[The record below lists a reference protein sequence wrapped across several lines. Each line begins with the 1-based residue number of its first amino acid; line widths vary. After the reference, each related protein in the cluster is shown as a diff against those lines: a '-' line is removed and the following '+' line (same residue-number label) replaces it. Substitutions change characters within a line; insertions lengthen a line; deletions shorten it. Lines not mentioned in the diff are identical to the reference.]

1 MNLKVRSQHS
11 NHRQNSMKK
20 VVTFFIL
27 FFAIISGLSSLYA
40 QMDQQQPSRKH
51 AGMFLQSSNQLEL
64 GSPSQMQASLI
75 SPAKKHSPD
84 YLKSKSLIALN
95 DSIYNWK
102 WDTIANGWA
111 IDPYYKTIN
120 IVYDAGN
127 NLISYIRQKWDGAAW
142 VNYEQRTYTYDANN
156 NNTSVLYAY
165 WDGGSWLN
173 SDLYTYN
180 FDANNNEISLVI
192 QYWQSGAWVNFYQY
206 FSTYDVNNNKTNQR
220 CQLWNTSL
228 WQNSWQTDYTY
239 DVNNNMTGLLNSK
252 WISSAWVNNYQNI
265 NMNYDVNN
273 NMISRL
279 SQNWVGSAWVD
290 NWRGVYTYNTNNN
303 ITGGFEEKWTGSTWV
318 NDWQFAD
325 TYDVNNNQ
333 LSEIGQSWN
342 DTAWVN
348 SYQYSYTYDANN
360 FKIIYTYKSWND
372 AGTKVTEGDS
382 IYYYFHTVAGIND
395 LSTQGKSI
403 TIYPNPAKDYIV
415 IAGVENSV
423 IEIFDIHGELIRKL
437 VSTSTE
443 TRINI
448 NDLKAGVYFISA
460 RNDEFFRTIR
470 LIKI

>member
-1 MNLKVRSQHS
+1 
-11 NHRQNSMKK
+11 MKK
-20 VVTFFIL
+20 AVTFFTL
-27 FFAIISGLSSLYA
+27 FFSIISGLSSLYA
-40 QMDQQQPSRKH
+40 QMEQQQPFRKN
-51 AGMFLQSSNQLEL
+51 AEMLLKTTNQQEL
-64 GSPSQMQASLI
+64 GSPYQMQTSFI

-84 YLKSKSLIALN
+84 YLKTKSLIALN

-102 WDTIANGWA
+102 WDTIANSWG

-127 NLISYIRQKWDGAAW
+127 NLISFTMQIWDGAAW
-142 VNYEQRTYTYDANN
+142 VNYEQRTYTYDAINN
-156 NNTSVLYAY
+156 KTSELYAY
-165 WDGGSWLN
+165 WDGSSWLN

-180 FDANNNEISLVI
+180 FDANNNNTSIVI
-192 QYWQSGAWVNFYQY
+192 QYWQSGAWVNFYHY
-206 FSTYDVNNNKTNQR
+206 VSIYDVNNNKTNQL
-220 CQLWNTSL
+220 CQLWNTSI
-228 WQNSWQTDYTY
+228 WVDSWQTDYTY
-239 DVNNNMTGLLNSK
+239 DANNNMTSLLNSK
-252 WISSAWVNNYQNI
+252 WISGAWVNNYQDI
-265 NMNYDVNN
+265 NMTYDANN

-279 SQNWVGSAWVD
+279 SQNWVGGAWVD

-303 ITGGFEEKWTGSTWV
+303 IKGGLEEKWTGSAWV

-372 AGTKVTEGDS
+372 AGTKVTDGDS

-395 LSTQGKSI
+395 LAAQGKSI
-403 TIYPNPAKDYIV
+403 TIYPNPAKDFIV

-423 IEIFDIHGELIRKL
+423 IEIFDMKGQLIRNL
-437 VSTSTE
+437 VSSSAE

-448 NDLKAGVYFISA
+448 SDLKAGVYFINA
-460 RNDEFFRTIR
+460 RNDESATTFK